1 MLQNFISSLNRSFV
15 NKQGQFIKAS
25 TIKNR
30 KKQSNLS
37 IKLSYENKKSS
48 FLFSLSFKN
57 VVKKSLTAF
66 IPISIIFSSFSAL
79 AVPDLTPQQNIID
92 DAGNLTKSSISYIEK
107 SLIKIKETNQ
117 TEVFFVSVRNLPYGT
132 DPQEYAKDLFQKWG
146 LGDKDVIVV
155 LVNKLSKAGIFY
167 GSQVNTL
174 TNEIVQ
180 SICNETYTLKA
191 KDEQYSSAALDV
203 NNRLVSLLLGKGDPG
218 SPSINRLNNTSNF
231 KSAKKT
237 EESRSKYIA
246 IISILLIIAFVVP
259 MVQFFYYVKDE

>member
-1 MLQNFISSLNRSFV
+1 MSG
-15 NKQGQFIKAS
+15 GQP
-25 TIKNR
+25 IKNE
-30 KKQSNLS
+30 SCMSS
-37 IKLSYENKKSS
+37 INDLCNAKFDK
-48 FLFSLSFKN
+48 LFSTHADFD
-57 VVKKSLTAF
+57 KSWIGQLE
-66 IPISIIFSSFSAL
+66 
-79 AVPDLTPQQNIID
+79 
-92 DAGNLTKSSISYIEK
+92 LTKFGSNINYSAISYIEK

-218 SPSINRLNNTSNF
+218 SPSINRLNNSSNF

-259 MVQFFYYVKDE
+259 MFQFFYYVKDE